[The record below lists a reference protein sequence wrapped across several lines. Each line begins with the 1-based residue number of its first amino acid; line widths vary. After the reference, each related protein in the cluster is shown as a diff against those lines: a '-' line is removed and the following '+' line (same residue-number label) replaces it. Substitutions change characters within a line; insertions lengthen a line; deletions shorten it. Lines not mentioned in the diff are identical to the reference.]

1 MDNVT
6 RESLRLCLLRLL
18 NDAPGRTA
26 NESVLHASVQSF
38 GFAVSRDQLVTELS
52 WLKEQGAL
60 DVGTIADLKIATGNL
75 RTDDI
80 VNDRA
85 QVPGIQ
91 RPRPKA

>member
-1 MDNVT
+1 VDNFT
-6 RESLRLCLLRLL
+6 RESVRLCLLRLL
-18 NDAPGRTA
+18 NEAPGRTA
-26 NESVLHASVQSF
+26 NESVLHSSIQSF
-38 GFAVSRDQLVTELS
+38 GFAISRDRLVTELS

-60 DVGTIADLKIATGNL
+60 MLGEIAGLTIATGNV